1 MKAFSI
7 KLQGA
12 FNGKMDKDKK
22 STYTKRHFRNNNS
35 LETDCILF
43 LLLKNCTDIYG
54 KSMSN
59 INQYFTGELN
69 MHRLLIQTGS

>member
-1 MKAFSI
+1 
-7 KLQGA
+7 
-12 FNGKMDKDKK
+12 MDKDKK

-69 MHRLLIQTGS
+69 MHRLFIQTGS